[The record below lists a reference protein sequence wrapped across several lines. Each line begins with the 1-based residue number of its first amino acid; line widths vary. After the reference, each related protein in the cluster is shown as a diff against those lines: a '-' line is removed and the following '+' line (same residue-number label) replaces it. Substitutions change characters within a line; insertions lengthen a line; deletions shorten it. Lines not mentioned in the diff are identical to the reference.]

1 MSTMVE
7 SAVQTA
13 AEMQRQLIEK
23 AGEDADFRAQLAADP
38 KATIKQEF
46 GVEVP
51 DFVNIQVHESSLN
64 DLHLVLP
71 PSGPDGQIE
80 LDEERLEAI
89 AAGLCCCGP

>member
-1 MSTMVE
+1 MSKIVE

-13 AEMQRQLIEK
+13 AEMERQLIER
-23 AGEDADFRAQLAADP
+23 AGEDPDFRAQLTADP
-38 KATIKQEF
+38 KAAVRQEF

-51 DFVNIQVHESSLN
+51 DFVNIQVHEQSLN

-71 PSGPDGQIE
+71 LVGPVGQIE

-89 AAGLCCCGP
+89 AAGLCCCG